1 MGSRLVQREKQK
13 TERKIKINWSWKRLG
28 QILLTLFI
36 PIADFYLLETYTH
49 NPFTTMG
56 CKPQLW
62 NILFFEGFLLFWL
75 CVTTRVRTALTI
87 TTAISLGVG
96 LGNCYVMRFREN
108 PIVPWDI
115 FSVKTAAS
123 VADNYSFVPTARMVW
138 VTAGLVALLIIGRIA
153 TRQLSLPWKKY
164 CGTKAKRIGVQ
175 AATIVL
181 AAALLVGFTV
191 WIQPEKNHYKQGLYD
206 KLFTPIAMMEKDGFA
221 VTFLIDLQYLL
232 VEKPAGYSAA
242 EEKAILEQYAD
253 TNMTEVSDSALSQ
266 VYPDIVVIMDEA
278 FSDMGILGELN
289 CNQDYLPYIHSL
301 QQSDASN
308 VVTGYLNVSVLGGN
322 TANTE
327 YEFLTGNSM
336 AFLPA
341 GSVPYQQYMRNQL
354 PTLVSHLQSLGYDT
368 TAMHPYY
375 ATGWN
380 REKVYGE
387 LMGFDTSYFLPDFQ
401 NIRYIRKYTS
411 DATCFNKIL
420 DILEEDTN
428 PQFIFNVTMQ
438 NHGSYSK
445 DYDNFTPDVTVE
457 GSDSA
462 ILSKYLSLVKKT
474 DAAFEQLT
482 KQLQEQE
489 RPVIVLL
496 FGDHQPNSTV
506 ANPVLA
512 LSGRRVS
519 DLTESEADL
528 QYMVPYVMWANFD
541 LDKTAAGFASNGA
554 KSEENDGMLTDND
567 MSVNYLSGKLLQA
580 ADVPLSDYQN
590 FLQDVQKQ
598 YPVISGWRTYA
609 APGADSGMLQ
619 SYQKMAY
626 YRLLD
631 AGKQAQ

>member
-1 MGSRLVQREKQK
+1 M
-13 TERKIKINWSWKRLG
+13 LG
-28 QILLTLFI
+28 QILIALLI

-56 CKPQLW
+56 WKPQLL
-62 NILFFEGFLLFWL
+62 NILFFELFLLFWF
-75 CVTTRVRTALTI
+75 CVTTRMRTALTI

-123 VADNYSFVPTARMVW
+123 VADNYSFVPSAAMVW
-138 VTAGLVALLIIGRIA
+138 VTLGLLALLFLGRVTTAGL
-153 TRQLSLPWKKY
+153 TLPWKKV
-164 CGTKAKRIGVQ
+164 CRTKGVRIGVRVG
-175 AATIVL
+175 TIFL
-181 AAALLVGFTV
+181 ASIMLIIFTA

-221 VTFLIDLQYLL
+221 VTFLIDLQYLM

-242 EEKAILEQYAD
+242 EEAAVLDQYAGEEQAD
-253 TNMTEVSDSALSQ
+253 ETQARE
-266 VYPDIVVIMDEA
+266 YPDIVVIMDEA
-278 FSDMGILGELN
+278 FSDMGILGEMD
-289 CNQDYLPYIHSL
+289 CNEDYMPYIHSL
-301 QQSDASN
+301 QQSDAAN

-341 GSVPYQQYMRNQL
+341 GSVPYQQYMWKEL
-354 PTLVSHLQSLGYDT
+354 PTLVSHLEELGYT
-368 TAMHPYY
+368 TSSMHPYY

-387 LMGFDTSYFLPDFQ
+387 LMGFDAAYFLPDFK
-401 NIRYIRKYTS
+401 NIQYVRKYTS
-411 DATCFNKIL
+411 DATCFRKIVDIL
-420 DILEEDTN
+420 DEGSQ
-428 PQFIFNVTMQ
+428 PRFVFNVTMQ

-445 DYDNFTPDVTVE
+445 DYDNFIPDVMVE

-462 ILSKYLSLVKKT
+462 ILSKYLSLIKKT
-474 DAAFEQLT
+474 DTAFEQLT
-482 KQLQEQE
+482 QQLQQRE

-512 LSGRRVS
+512 LSGRKVS
-519 DLTESEADL
+519 DLAGEEADL
-528 QYMVPYVMWANFD
+528 QYLVPYVMWANFD
-541 LDKTAAGFASNGA
+541 LDKTAADFAPNGT
-554 KSEENDGMLTDND
+554 KSEESSQLLTDND

-580 ADVPLSDYQN
+580 ADVPLSDYQK

-609 APGADSGMLQ
+609 LPDAAPQMLQ

-631 AGKQAQ
+631 AGR

>member
-1 MGSRLVQREKQK
+1 MKPRWIK
-13 TERKIKINWSWKRLG
+13 TTKTLG
-28 QILLTLFI
+28 QILIALII
-36 PIADFYLLETYTH
+36 PIADFYLLEAYTH

-56 CKPQLW
+56 WKPQLL
-62 NILFFEGFLLFWL
+62 NIIFFELFLLFWF
-75 CVTTRVRTALTI
+75 CVTTRMRTALTI

-123 VADNYSFVPTARMVW
+123 VADNYSFVPSATMVW
-138 VTAGLVALLIIGRIA
+138 VTLGLIALLFLGRVTTAGL
-153 TRQLSLPWKKY
+153 TLPWKKV
-164 CGTKAKRIGVQ
+164 CRTKGVRIGVRVG
-175 AATIVL
+175 TIFL
-181 AAALLVGFTV
+181 ASIMLIIFTA

-242 EEKAILEQYAD
+242 EEAALLDQYAGEEQAEE
-253 TNMTEVSDSALSQ
+253 TQSRE
-266 VYPDIVVIMDEA
+266 YPDIVVIMDEA
-278 FSDMGILGELN
+278 FSDMGILGEMD
-289 CNQDYLPYIHSL
+289 CNEDYMPYIHSL
-301 QQSDASN
+301 QQSDAAN

-341 GSVPYQQYMRNQL
+341 GSVPYQQYMWKEL
-354 PTLVSHLQSLGYDT
+354 PTLVSHLEELGYT
-368 TAMHPYY
+368 TSSMHPYY

-387 LMGFDTSYFLPDFQ
+387 LMGFDAAYFLPDFK
-401 NIRYIRKYTS
+401 NIQYVRKYTS
-411 DATCFNKIL
+411 DATCFRKIVDIL
-420 DILEEDTN
+420 DEGSQ
-428 PQFIFNVTMQ
+428 PRFVFNVTMQ

-445 DYDNFTPDVTVE
+445 DYDNFIPDVTVE

-462 ILSKYLSLVKKT
+462 ILSKYLSLIKKT
-474 DAAFEQLT
+474 DTAFEQLT
-482 KQLQEQE
+482 QQLQQRE

-512 LSGRRVS
+512 LSGRKVS
-519 DLTESEADL
+519 DLAGEEAGL
-528 QYMVPYVMWANFD
+528 QYLVPYVMWANFD
-541 LDKTAAGFASNGA
+541 LDKTAADFAPNGT
-554 KSEENDGMLTDND
+554 KSEESSQLLTDND

-580 ADVPLSDYQN
+580 ADVPLSDYQK

-609 APGADSGMLQ
+609 LPDADPQMLQ

-631 AGKQAQ
+631 AGK

>member
-1 MGSRLVQREKQK
+1 MWRTMKPRWIK
-13 TERKIKINWSWKRLG
+13 TTKTLG
-28 QILLTLFI
+28 QILIALII
-36 PIADFYLLETYTH
+36 PIADFYLLEAYTH
-49 NPFTTMG
+49 NPFATMG
-56 CKPQLW
+56 WKPQLL
-62 NILFFEGFLLFWL
+62 NIIFFELFLLFWF
-75 CVTTRVRTALTI
+75 CVTTRMKTALTI

-123 VADNYSFVPTARMVW
+123 VADNYSFVPSAPMVW
-138 VTAGLVALLIIGRIA
+138 VTLGLLAMILLGRVGTARLI
-153 TRQLSLPWKKY
+153 LPWKKV
-164 CGTKAKRIGVQ
+164 CRTKGARIGVRVG
-175 AATIVL
+175 TIFL
-181 AAALLVGFTV
+181 ASIMLIIFTA

-242 EEKAILEQYAD
+242 EEAAILDQYAGEEHAD
-253 TNMTEVSDSALSQ
+253 ETQSGE
-266 VYPDIVVIMDEA
+266 YPDIVVIMDEA
-278 FSDMGILGELN
+278 FSDMGILGEMD
-289 CNQDYLPYIHSL
+289 CNEDYMPYIHSL
-301 QQSDASN
+301 QQSDAAN

-341 GSVPYQQYMRNQL
+341 GSVPYQQYMRKEL
-354 PTLVSHLQSLGYDT
+354 PTLVSHLEELGYT
-368 TAMHPYY
+368 TSAMHPYY
-375 ATGWN
+375 ASGWN
-380 REKVYGE
+380 REKVYGD
-387 LMGFDTSYFLPDFQ
+387 LMGFDAAYFLPDFK
-401 NIRYIRKYTS
+401 NIQYIRKYTS
-411 DATCFNKIL
+411 DAACFHKIV
-420 DILEEDTN
+420 DILNEGTQ
-428 PQFIFNVTMQ
+428 PRFVFNVTMQ

-445 DYDNFTPDVTVE
+445 DYDNFIPDVAVE

-462 ILSKYLSLVKKT
+462 ILSKYLSLIKKT
-474 DAAFEQLT
+474 DTAFEQLT
-482 KQLQEQE
+482 QQLQERE

-512 LSGRRVS
+512 LSGRKVS
-519 DLTESEADL
+519 DLTGEEADL
-528 QYMVPYVMWANFD
+528 QYLVPYVMWANFD
-541 LDKTAAGFASNGA
+541 LDKTAADFAPNGT
-554 KSEENDGMLTDND
+554 KGEESSQLLTDND

-580 ADVPLSDYQN
+580 ADIPLSDYQK

-609 APGADSGMLQ
+609 LPDADPQMLQ

-631 AGKQAQ
+631 AGR

>member
-1 MGSRLVQREKQK
+1 MKPRWIK
-13 TERKIKINWSWKRLG
+13 TTKTLG
-28 QILLTLFI
+28 QILIALLI
-36 PIADFYLLETYTH
+36 PIADFYLLEAYTH

-56 CKPQLW
+56 WKPQLL
-62 NILFFEGFLLFWL
+62 NILFFELFLLFWF
-75 CVTTRVRTALTI
+75 CVTTRMRTALTI

-123 VADNYSFVPTARMVW
+123 VADNYSFVPSAAMVW
-138 VTAGLVALLIIGRIA
+138 VTLGLLALLFLGRVTTAGL
-153 TRQLSLPWKKY
+153 TLPWKKVCRTKGARIVVY
-164 CGTKAKRIGVQ
+164 AGTIFLASFML
-175 AATIVL
+175 IV
-181 AAALLVGFTV
+181 FTA

-221 VTFLIDLQYLL
+221 VTFLIDLQYLM

-242 EEKAILEQYAD
+242 EEAAVLDQYAGEEQAD
-253 TNMTEVSDSALSQ
+253 ETQARE
-266 VYPDIVVIMDEA
+266 YPDIVVIMDEA
-278 FSDMGILGELN
+278 FSDMGILGEMD
-289 CNQDYLPYIHSL
+289 CNEDYMPYIHSL
-301 QQSDASN
+301 QQSDAAN

-341 GSVPYQQYMRNQL
+341 GSVPYQQYMWKEL
-354 PTLVSHLQSLGYDT
+354 PTLVSHLEELGYT
-368 TAMHPYY
+368 TSSMHPYY

-387 LMGFDTSYFLPDFQ
+387 LMGFDAAYFLPDFK
-401 NIRYIRKYTS
+401 NIQYVRKYTS
-411 DATCFNKIL
+411 DATCFRKIVDIL
-420 DILEEDTN
+420 DEGSQ
-428 PQFIFNVTMQ
+428 PRFVFNVTMQ

-445 DYDNFTPDVTVE
+445 DYDNFIPDVTVE

-462 ILSKYLSLVKKT
+462 ILSKYLSLIKKT
-474 DAAFEQLT
+474 DTAFEQLT
-482 KQLQEQE
+482 QQLQQRE

-512 LSGRRVS
+512 LSGRKVS
-519 DLTESEADL
+519 DLAGEEADL
-528 QYMVPYVMWANFD
+528 QYLVPYVMWANFD
-541 LDKTAAGFASNGA
+541 LDKTAADFAPNGT
-554 KSEENDGMLTDND
+554 KSEESSQLLTDND

-580 ADVPLSDYQN
+580 ADVPLSDYQK

-609 APGADSGMLQ
+609 LPDAAPQILQ

-631 AGKQAQ
+631 AGK

>member
-1 MGSRLVQREKQK
+1 MKPGWIKMRK
-13 TERKIKINWSWKRLG
+13 TLG
-28 QILLTLFI
+28 QILIALLI
-36 PIADFYLLETYTH
+36 PIADFYLLEAYTH

-56 CKPQLW
+56 WKPQLL
-62 NILFFEGFLLFWL
+62 NILFFELFLLFWF
-75 CVTTRVRTALTI
+75 CVTTRMRTALTI

-123 VADNYSFVPTARMVW
+123 VADNYSFVPSAAMVW
-138 VTAGLVALLIIGRIA
+138 VTLGLLALLFLGRVTTAGL
-153 TRQLSLPWKKY
+153 TLPWKKVCRTKGARIVVY
-164 CGTKAKRIGVQ
+164 AGTIFLASFML
-175 AATIVL
+175 IV
-181 AAALLVGFTV
+181 FTA

-221 VTFLIDLQYLL
+221 VTFLIDLQYLM

-242 EEKAILEQYAD
+242 EEAAVLDQYAGEEQAD
-253 TNMTEVSDSALSQ
+253 ETQARE
-266 VYPDIVVIMDEA
+266 YPDIVVIMDEA
-278 FSDMGILGELN
+278 FSDMGILGEMD
-289 CNQDYLPYIHSL
+289 CNEDYMPYIHSL
-301 QQSDASN
+301 QQSDAAN

-341 GSVPYQQYMRNQL
+341 GSVPYQQYMWKEL
-354 PTLVSHLQSLGYDT
+354 PTLVSHLEELGYT
-368 TAMHPYY
+368 TSSMHPYY

-387 LMGFDTSYFLPDFQ
+387 LMGFDAAYFLPDFK
-401 NIRYIRKYTS
+401 NIQYVRKYTS
-411 DATCFNKIL
+411 DATCFRKIVDIL
-420 DILEEDTN
+420 DEGSQ
-428 PQFIFNVTMQ
+428 PRFVFNVTMQ

-445 DYDNFTPDVTVE
+445 DYDNFIPDVMVE

-462 ILSKYLSLVKKT
+462 ILSKYLSLIKKT
-474 DAAFEQLT
+474 DTAFEQLT
-482 KQLQEQE
+482 QQLQQRE

-512 LSGRRVS
+512 LSGRKVS
-519 DLTESEADL
+519 DLAGEEADL
-528 QYMVPYVMWANFD
+528 QYLVPYVMWANFD
-541 LDKTAAGFASNGA
+541 LDKTAADFAPNGT
-554 KSEENDGMLTDND
+554 KSEESSQLLTDND

-580 ADVPLSDYQN
+580 ADVPLSDYQK

-609 APGADSGMLQ
+609 LPDADPQMLQ

-631 AGKQAQ
+631 AGK

>member
-1 MGSRLVQREKQK
+1 M
-13 TERKIKINWSWKRLG
+13 RKMLG
-28 QILLTLFI
+28 QILIALLI

-56 CKPQLW
+56 WKPQLL
-62 NILFFEGFLLFWL
+62 NILFFELFLLFWF
-75 CVTTRVRTALTI
+75 CVTTRMRTALTI

-123 VADNYSFVPTARMVW
+123 VADNYSFVPSAAMVW
-138 VTAGLVALLIIGRIA
+138 VTLGLLALLFLGRVTTAGL
-153 TRQLSLPWKKY
+153 TLPWKKVCRTKGARIVVY
-164 CGTKAKRIGVQ
+164 AGTIFLASFML
-175 AATIVL
+175 IV
-181 AAALLVGFTV
+181 FTA

-242 EEKAILEQYAD
+242 EEAAVLDQYAGEEQAD
-253 TNMTEVSDSALSQ
+253 ETQARE
-266 VYPDIVVIMDEA
+266 YPDIVVIMDEA
-278 FSDMGILGELN
+278 FSDMGILGEMD
-289 CNQDYLPYIHSL
+289 CNEDYMPYIHSL
-301 QQSDASN
+301 QQSDAAN

-341 GSVPYQQYMRNQL
+341 GSVPYQQYMWKEL
-354 PTLVSHLQSLGYDT
+354 PTLVSHLEELGYT
-368 TAMHPYY
+368 TSSMHPYY

-387 LMGFDTSYFLPDFQ
+387 LMGFDAAYFLPDFK
-401 NIRYIRKYTS
+401 NIQYVRKYTS
-411 DATCFNKIL
+411 DATCFRKIVDIL
-420 DILEEDTN
+420 DEGSQ
-428 PQFIFNVTMQ
+428 PRFVFNVTMQ

-445 DYDNFTPDVTVE
+445 DYDNFIPDVTVE

-462 ILSKYLSLVKKT
+462 ILSKYLSLIKKT
-474 DAAFEQLT
+474 DTAFEQLT
-482 KQLQEQE
+482 QQLQQRE

-512 LSGRRVS
+512 LSGRKVS
-519 DLTESEADL
+519 DLAGEEADL
-528 QYMVPYVMWANFD
+528 QYLVPYVMWANFD
-541 LDKTAAGFASNGA
+541 LDKTAADFAPNGT
-554 KSEENDGMLTDND
+554 KSEESSQLLTDND
-567 MSVNYLSGKLLQA
+567 MSVNYLSGKLLQT
-580 ADVPLSDYQN
+580 ADVPLSDYQK

-609 APGADSGMLQ
+609 LPDADPQMLQ

-631 AGKQAQ
+631 AGK

>member
-1 MGSRLVQREKQK
+1 M
-13 TERKIKINWSWKRLG
+13 LG
-28 QILLTLFI
+28 QILIALLI

-56 CKPQLW
+56 WKPQLL
-62 NILFFEGFLLFWL
+62 NILFFELFLLFWF
-75 CVTTRVRTALTI
+75 CVTTRMRTALTI

-123 VADNYSFVPTARMVW
+123 VADNYSFVPSAAMVW
-138 VTAGLVALLIIGRIA
+138 VTLGLLALLFLGRVTTAGL
-153 TRQLSLPWKKY
+153 TLPWKKVCRTKGARIVVY
-164 CGTKAKRIGVQ
+164 AGTIFLASFML
-175 AATIVL
+175 IV
-181 AAALLVGFTV
+181 FTA

-242 EEKAILEQYAD
+242 EEAAVLDQYAGEEQAD
-253 TNMTEVSDSALSQ
+253 ETQARE
-266 VYPDIVVIMDEA
+266 YPDIVVIMDEA
-278 FSDMGILGELN
+278 FSDMGILGEMD
-289 CNQDYLPYIHSL
+289 CNEDYMPYIHSL
-301 QQSDASN
+301 QQSDAAN

-341 GSVPYQQYMRNQL
+341 GSVPYQQYMWKEL
-354 PTLVSHLQSLGYDT
+354 PTLVSHLEELGYT
-368 TAMHPYY
+368 TSSMHPYY

-387 LMGFDTSYFLPDFQ
+387 LMGFDAAYFLPDFK
-401 NIRYIRKYTS
+401 NIQYVRKYTS
-411 DATCFNKIL
+411 DATCFRKIVDIL
-420 DILEEDTN
+420 DEGSQ
-428 PQFIFNVTMQ
+428 PRFVFNVTMQ

-445 DYDNFTPDVTVE
+445 DYDNFIPDVTVE

-462 ILSKYLSLVKKT
+462 ILSKYLSLIKKT
-474 DAAFEQLT
+474 DTAFEQLT
-482 KQLQEQE
+482 QQLQQRE

-512 LSGRRVS
+512 LSGRKVS
-519 DLTESEADL
+519 DLAGEEADL
-528 QYMVPYVMWANFD
+528 QYLVPYVMWANFD
-541 LDKTAAGFASNGA
+541 LDKTAADFAPNGT
-554 KSEENDGMLTDND
+554 KSEESSQLLTDND
-567 MSVNYLSGKLLQA
+567 MSVNYLSGKLLQT
-580 ADVPLSDYQN
+580 ADVPLSDYQK

-609 APGADSGMLQ
+609 LPDADPQMLQ

-631 AGKQAQ
+631 AGK

>member
-1 MGSRLVQREKQK
+1 MKPGWIKMRK
-13 TERKIKINWSWKRLG
+13 TLG
-28 QILLTLFI
+28 QILIALLI

-56 CKPQLW
+56 WKPQLL
-62 NILFFEGFLLFWL
+62 NILFFELFLLFWF
-75 CVTTRVRTALTI
+75 CVTTRMRTALTI

-123 VADNYSFVPTARMVW
+123 VADNYSFVPSAAMVW
-138 VTAGLVALLIIGRIA
+138 VTLGLLALLFLGRVTTAGL
-153 TRQLSLPWKKY
+153 TLPWKKV
-164 CGTKAKRIGVQ
+164 CRTKGVRIGVRVG
-175 AATIVL
+175 TIFL
-181 AAALLVGFTV
+181 ASIMLIIFTA

-221 VTFLIDLQYLL
+221 VTFLIDLQYLM
-232 VEKPAGYSAA
+232 VEKPTGYSAA
-242 EEKAILEQYAD
+242 EEAAVLDQYAGEEQAD
-253 TNMTEVSDSALSQ
+253 ETQARE
-266 VYPDIVVIMDEA
+266 YPDIVVIMDEA
-278 FSDMGILGELN
+278 FSDMGILGEMD
-289 CNQDYLPYIHSL
+289 CNEDYMPYIHSL
-301 QQSDASN
+301 QQSDAAN

-341 GSVPYQQYMRNQL
+341 GSVPYQQYMWKEL
-354 PTLVSHLQSLGYDT
+354 PTLVSHLEELGYT
-368 TAMHPYY
+368 TSSMHPYY

-387 LMGFDTSYFLPDFQ
+387 LMGFDAAYFLPDFK
-401 NIRYIRKYTS
+401 NIQYVRKYTS
-411 DATCFNKIL
+411 DATCFRKIVDIL
-420 DILEEDTN
+420 DEGSQ
-428 PQFIFNVTMQ
+428 PRFVFNVTMQ

-445 DYDNFTPDVTVE
+445 DYDNFIPDVMVE

-462 ILSKYLSLVKKT
+462 ILSKYLSLIKKT
-474 DAAFEQLT
+474 DKAFEQLT
-482 KQLQEQE
+482 QQLQQRE

-512 LSGRRVS
+512 LSGRKVS
-519 DLTESEADL
+519 DLAGEEADL
-528 QYMVPYVMWANFD
+528 QYLVPYVMWANFD
-541 LDKTAAGFASNGA
+541 LDKTAADFAPNGT
-554 KSEENDGMLTDND
+554 KSEESSQLLTDND

-580 ADVPLSDYQN
+580 ADVPLSDYQK

-609 APGADSGMLQ
+609 LPDAAPQMLQ

-631 AGKQAQ
+631 AGR

>member
-1 MGSRLVQREKQK
+1 MKPGWIKMRK
-13 TERKIKINWSWKRLG
+13 TLG
-28 QILLTLFI
+28 QILIALLI

-56 CKPQLW
+56 WKPQLL
-62 NILFFEGFLLFWL
+62 NILFFELFLLFWF
-75 CVTTRVRTALTI
+75 CVTTRMRTALTI

-123 VADNYSFVPTARMVW
+123 VADNYSFVPSAAMVW
-138 VTAGLVALLIIGRIA
+138 VTLGLLALLFLGRVTTAGL
-153 TRQLSLPWKKY
+153 TLPWKKVCRTKGDRIVVY
-164 CGTKAKRIGVQ
+164 AGTIFLASFML
-175 AATIVL
+175 IV
-181 AAALLVGFTV
+181 FTA

-221 VTFLIDLQYLL
+221 VTFLIDLQYLM

-242 EEKAILEQYAD
+242 EEAAVLDQYAGEEQAD
-253 TNMTEVSDSALSQ
+253 ETQARE
-266 VYPDIVVIMDEA
+266 YPDIVVIMDEA
-278 FSDMGILGELN
+278 FSDMGILGEMD
-289 CNQDYLPYIHSL
+289 CNEDYMPYIHSL
-301 QQSDASN
+301 QQSDAAN

-341 GSVPYQQYMRNQL
+341 GSVPYQQYMWKEL
-354 PTLVSHLQSLGYDT
+354 PTLVSHLEELGYT
-368 TAMHPYY
+368 TSSMHPYY

-387 LMGFDTSYFLPDFQ
+387 LMGFDAAYFLPDFK
-401 NIRYIRKYTS
+401 NIQYVRKYTS
-411 DATCFNKIL
+411 DATCFRKIVDIL
-420 DILEEDTN
+420 DEGSQ
-428 PQFIFNVTMQ
+428 PRFVFNVTMQ

-445 DYDNFTPDVTVE
+445 DYDNFIPDVTVE

-462 ILSKYLSLVKKT
+462 ILSKYLSLIKKT
-474 DAAFEQLT
+474 DTAFEQLT
-482 KQLQEQE
+482 QQLQQRE

-519 DLTESEADL
+519 DLAGEEADL
-528 QYMVPYVMWANFD
+528 QYLVPYVMWANFD
-541 LDKTAAGFASNGA
+541 LDKKAADFAPNGT
-554 KSEENDGMLTDND
+554 KSEESSQLLTDND

-580 ADVPLSDYQN
+580 ADVPLSDYQK

-609 APGADSGMLQ
+609 LPDADPQMLQ

-631 AGKQAQ
+631 AGK

>member
-1 MGSRLVQREKQK
+1 M
-13 TERKIKINWSWKRLG
+13 RKMLG
-28 QILLTLFI
+28 QILIALLI

-56 CKPQLW
+56 WKPQLL
-62 NILFFEGFLLFWL
+62 NILFFELFLLFWF
-75 CVTTRVRTALTI
+75 CVTTRMRTALTI

-123 VADNYSFVPTARMVW
+123 VADNYSFVPSAAMVW
-138 VTAGLVALLIIGRIA
+138 VTLGLLALLFLGRVTTAGL
-153 TRQLSLPWKKY
+153 TLPWKKV
-164 CGTKAKRIGVQ
+164 CRTKGVRIGVRVG
-175 AATIVL
+175 TIFL
-181 AAALLVGFTV
+181 ASIMLIIFTA

-221 VTFLIDLQYLL
+221 VTFLIDLQYLM

-242 EEKAILEQYAD
+242 EEAAVLDQYAGEEQAD
-253 TNMTEVSDSALSQ
+253 ETQARE
-266 VYPDIVVIMDEA
+266 YPDIVVIMDEA
-278 FSDMGILGELN
+278 FSDMGILGEMD
-289 CNQDYLPYIHSL
+289 CNEDYMPYIHSL
-301 QQSDASN
+301 QQSDAAN

-341 GSVPYQQYMRNQL
+341 GSVPYQQYMWKEL
-354 PTLVSHLQSLGYDT
+354 PTLVSHLEELGYT
-368 TAMHPYY
+368 TSSMHPYY

-387 LMGFDTSYFLPDFQ
+387 LMGFDAAYFLPDFK
-401 NIRYIRKYTS
+401 NIQYVRKYTS
-411 DATCFNKIL
+411 DATCFRKIVDIL
-420 DILEEDTN
+420 DEGSQ
-428 PQFIFNVTMQ
+428 PRFVFNVTMQ

-445 DYDNFTPDVTVE
+445 DYDNFIPDVMVE

-462 ILSKYLSLVKKT
+462 ILSKYLSLIKKT
-474 DAAFEQLT
+474 DTAFEQLT
-482 KQLQEQE
+482 QQLQQRE

-512 LSGRRVS
+512 LSGRKVS
-519 DLTESEADL
+519 DLAGEEADL
-528 QYMVPYVMWANFD
+528 QYLVPYVMWANFD
-541 LDKTAAGFASNGA
+541 LDKTAADFAPNGT
-554 KSEENDGMLTDND
+554 KSEESSQLLTDND

-580 ADVPLSDYQN
+580 ADVPLSDYQK

-609 APGADSGMLQ
+609 LPDAAPQMLQ

-631 AGKQAQ
+631 AGR

>member
-1 MGSRLVQREKQK
+1 MWRTMKPRWIK
-13 TERKIKINWSWKRLG
+13 TTKTLG
-28 QILLTLFI
+28 QILIALII

-56 CKPQLW
+56 WKPQLL
-62 NILFFEGFLLFWL
+62 NILFFELFLLFWF
-75 CVTTRVRTALTI
+75 CVTTRMRTALTI

-123 VADNYSFVPTARMVW
+123 VADNYSFVPSAAMVW
-138 VTAGLVALLIIGRIA
+138 VTLGLIALLFLGRVTTAGL
-153 TRQLSLPWKKY
+153 TLPWKKVCRTKGARIVVY
-164 CGTKAKRIGVQ
+164 AGTIFLASFML
-175 AATIVL
+175 IV
-181 AAALLVGFTV
+181 FTA
-191 WIQPEKNHYKQGLYD
+191 WIQSEKNHYKQGLYD

-221 VTFLIDLQYLL
+221 VTFLIDLQYLM

-242 EEKAILEQYAD
+242 EEAAVLDQYAGEEQAD
-253 TNMTEVSDSALSQ
+253 ETQARE
-266 VYPDIVVIMDEA
+266 YPDIVVIMDEA
-278 FSDMGILGELN
+278 FSDMGILGEMD
-289 CNQDYLPYIHSL
+289 CNEDYMPYIHSL
-301 QQSDASN
+301 QQSDAAN

-341 GSVPYQQYMRNQL
+341 GSVPYQQYMRKEL
-354 PTLVSHLQSLGYDT
+354 PTLVSHLEELGYT
-368 TAMHPYY
+368 TSSMHPYY

-387 LMGFDTSYFLPDFQ
+387 LMGFDAAYFLPDFK
-401 NIRYIRKYTS
+401 NIQYVRKYTS
-411 DATCFNKIL
+411 DATCFRKIVDIL
-420 DILEEDTN
+420 DEGSQ
-428 PQFIFNVTMQ
+428 PRFVFNVTMQ

-445 DYDNFTPDVTVE
+445 DYDNFIPDVMVE

-462 ILSKYLSLVKKT
+462 ILSKYLSLIKKT
-474 DAAFEQLT
+474 DKAFEQLT
-482 KQLQEQE
+482 QQLQQRE

-512 LSGRRVS
+512 LSGRKVS
-519 DLTESEADL
+519 DLAGEEADL
-528 QYMVPYVMWANFD
+528 QYLVPYVMWANFD
-541 LDKTAAGFASNGA
+541 LDKTAADFAPNGT
-554 KSEENDGMLTDND
+554 KSEESSQLLTDND

-580 ADVPLSDYQN
+580 ADVPLSDYQK

-609 APGADSGMLQ
+609 LPDAAPQMLQ

-631 AGKQAQ
+631 AGR

>member
-1 MGSRLVQREKQK
+1 M
-13 TERKIKINWSWKRLG
+13 LG
-28 QILLTLFI
+28 QILIALLI

-56 CKPQLW
+56 WKPQLL
-62 NILFFEGFLLFWL
+62 NILFFELFLLFWF
-75 CVTTRVRTALTI
+75 CVTTRMRTALTI

-123 VADNYSFVPTARMVW
+123 VADNYSFVPSAAMVW
-138 VTAGLVALLIIGRIA
+138 VTLGLLALLFLGRVTTAGL
-153 TRQLSLPWKKY
+153 TLPWKKV
-164 CGTKAKRIGVQ
+164 CRTKGVRIGVRVG
-175 AATIVL
+175 TIFL
-181 AAALLVGFTV
+181 ASIMLIIFTA

-221 VTFLIDLQYLL
+221 VTFLIDLQYLM

-242 EEKAILEQYAD
+242 EEAAVLDQYAGEEQAD
-253 TNMTEVSDSALSQ
+253 ETQARE
-266 VYPDIVVIMDEA
+266 YPDIVVIMDEA
-278 FSDMGILGELN
+278 FSDMGILGEMD
-289 CNQDYLPYIHSL
+289 CNEDYMPYIHSL
-301 QQSDASN
+301 QQSDAAN

-341 GSVPYQQYMRNQL
+341 GSVPYQQYMWKEL
-354 PTLVSHLQSLGYDT
+354 PTLVSHLEELGYT
-368 TAMHPYY
+368 TSSMHPYY

-387 LMGFDTSYFLPDFQ
+387 LMGFDAAYFLPDFK
-401 NIRYIRKYTS
+401 NIQYVRKYTS
-411 DATCFNKIL
+411 DATCFRKIVDIL
-420 DILEEDTN
+420 DEGTQ
-428 PQFIFNVTMQ
+428 PRFVFNVTMQ

-445 DYDNFTPDVTVE
+445 DYDNFIPDVTVE

-474 DAAFEQLT
+474 DTAFEQLT
-482 KQLQEQE
+482 QQLQQRE

-512 LSGRRVS
+512 LSGRKVS
-519 DLTESEADL
+519 DLTGEEADL
-528 QYMVPYVMWANFD
+528 QYLVPYVMWANFD
-541 LDKTAAGFASNGA
+541 LDKTAADFAPNGT
-554 KSEENDGMLTDND
+554 KSEESSQLLTDND

-580 ADVPLSDYQN
+580 ADVPLSDYQK

-609 APGADSGMLQ
+609 LPDADPQMLQ

-631 AGKQAQ
+631 AGK

>member
-1 MGSRLVQREKQK
+1 MGSRLVRTEKQHDRK
-13 TERKIKINWSWKRLG
+13 KIKVNWKRWG
-28 QILLTLFI
+28 QILFALLL
-36 PIADFYLLETYTH
+36 PMADFYLLEAYTH

-56 CKPQLW
+56 WKPQLW

-75 CVTTRVRTALTI
+75 FVTTRVWTALTV
-87 TTAISLGVG
+87 TTVLSMVVG

-115 FSVKTAAS
+115 FSIKTAAS
-123 VADNYSFVPTARMVW
+123 VADNYSFVPSARMVW
-138 VTAGLVALLIIGRIA
+138 VTIGFLILLILGRAA
-153 TRQLSLPWKKY
+153 TAHLCLPWKELCK
-164 CGTKAKRIGVQ
+164 TRASRIGVQ
-175 AATIVL
+175 AGTIFL
-181 AAALLVGFTV
+181 AAAILAGFTA
-191 WIQPEKNHYKQGLYD
+191 WIQPEKNHYRQGLYD

-242 EEKAILEQYAD
+242 EEQAILEAYAD
-253 TNMTEVSDSALSQ
+253 TETTQVSDTTASQ
-266 VYPDIVVIMDEA
+266 EYPDIVVIMDEA
-278 FSDMGILGELN
+278 FSDMGILGELH
-289 CNQDYLPYIHSL
+289 CNEDYMPYIHSL
-301 QQSDASN
+301 QQTDAAN

-341 GSVPYQQYMRNQL
+341 GSVPYQQYMRNAL
-354 PTLVSHLQSLGYDT
+354 PTLVSHLEKLGYTT

-375 ATGWN
+375 ASGWN
-380 REKVYGE
+380 REKVYGD
-387 LMGFDTSYFLPDFQ
+387 LMGFDASYFLPDFN

-411 DATCFNKIL
+411 DATCFNKVTDIL
-420 DILEEDTN
+420 DDDTQ

-445 DYDNFTPDVTVE
+445 DYDNFIPDVTVE

-482 KQLQEQE
+482 QQLQERE

-519 DLTESEADL
+519 VLSEEEENL

-541 LDKTAAGFASNGA
+541 LDKTAASFASNGA
-554 KSEENDGMLTDND
+554 KSEENSGLLTDND

-580 ADVPLSDYQN
+580 ADVPLSDYQK
-590 FLQDVQKQ
+590 FLQDVQAQ

-609 APGADSGMLQ
+609 VPDADATMLE
-619 SYQKMAY
+619 SYRKMAY

-631 AGKQAQ
+631 AEK

>member
-1 MGSRLVQREKQK
+1 MKPRWIK
-13 TERKIKINWSWKRLG
+13 TTKTLG
-28 QILLTLFI
+28 QILIALII
-36 PIADFYLLETYTH
+36 PIADFYLLEAYTH

-56 CKPQLW
+56 WKPQLL
-62 NILFFEGFLLFWL
+62 NILFFELFLLFWF
-75 CVTTRVRTALTI
+75 CVTTRMRTALTI

-123 VADNYSFVPTARMVW
+123 VADNYSFVPSAAMIW
-138 VTAGLVALLIIGRIA
+138 VTLGLIALLFLGRVTTAGL
-153 TRQLSLPWKKY
+153 TLPWKKVCRTKGARIVVY
-164 CGTKAKRIGVQ
+164 VGTIFLASFML
-175 AATIVL
+175 IV
-181 AAALLVGFTV
+181 FTA

-221 VTFLIDLQYLL
+221 VTFLIDLQYLM

-242 EEKAILEQYAD
+242 EEAAVLDQYTGEEQAD
-253 TNMTEVSDSALSQ
+253 ETQARE
-266 VYPDIVVIMDEA
+266 YPDIVVIMDEA
-278 FSDMGILGELN
+278 FSDMGILGEMD
-289 CNQDYLPYIHSL
+289 CNEDYMPYIHSL
-301 QQSDASN
+301 QQSDAAN

-341 GSVPYQQYMRNQL
+341 GSVPYQQYMWKEL
-354 PTLVSHLQSLGYDT
+354 PTLVSHLEELGYT
-368 TAMHPYY
+368 TSSMHPYY

-387 LMGFDTSYFLPDFQ
+387 LMGFDAAYFLPDFK
-401 NIRYIRKYTS
+401 NIQYVRKYTS
-411 DATCFNKIL
+411 DATCFRKIVDIL
-420 DILEEDTN
+420 DEGTQ
-428 PQFIFNVTMQ
+428 PRFVFNVTMQ

-445 DYDNFTPDVTVE
+445 DYDNFIPDVTVE

-474 DAAFEQLT
+474 DTAFEQLT
-482 KQLQEQE
+482 QQLQQRE

-512 LSGRRVS
+512 LSGRKVS
-519 DLTESEADL
+519 DLAGEEADL
-528 QYMVPYVMWANFD
+528 QYLVPYVMWANFD
-541 LDKTAAGFASNGA
+541 LDKTAADFAPNGT
-554 KSEENDGMLTDND
+554 KSEESSQLLTDND

-580 ADVPLSDYQN
+580 ADVPLSDYQK

-609 APGADSGMLQ
+609 LPDADPQMLQ

-631 AGKQAQ
+631 AGK

>member
-1 MGSRLVQREKQK
+1 MKPRWIK
-13 TERKIKINWSWKRLG
+13 TTKTLG
-28 QILLTLFI
+28 HILIALLI

-56 CKPQLW
+56 WKPQLL
-62 NILFFEGFLLFWL
+62 NILFFELFLLFWF
-75 CVTTRVRTALTI
+75 CVTTRMRTALTI

-123 VADNYSFVPTARMVW
+123 VADNYSFVPSAAMVW
-138 VTAGLVALLIIGRIA
+138 VTLGLLALLFLGRVTTAGL
-153 TRQLSLPWKKY
+153 TLPWKKVCRTKGARIVVY
-164 CGTKAKRIGVQ
+164 AGTIFLASFML
-175 AATIVL
+175 IV
-181 AAALLVGFTV
+181 FTA

-221 VTFLIDLQYLL
+221 VTFLIDLQYLM

-242 EEKAILEQYAD
+242 EEAAVLDQYAGEEQAD
-253 TNMTEVSDSALSQ
+253 ETQARE
-266 VYPDIVVIMDEA
+266 YPDIVVIMDEA
-278 FSDMGILGELN
+278 FSDMGILGEMD
-289 CNQDYLPYIHSL
+289 CNEDYMPYIHSL
-301 QQSDASN
+301 QQSDAAN

-341 GSVPYQQYMRNQL
+341 GSVPYQQYMRKEL
-354 PTLVSHLQSLGYDT
+354 PTLVSHLEELGYT
-368 TAMHPYY
+368 TSSMHPYY

-387 LMGFDTSYFLPDFQ
+387 LMGFDAAYFLPDFK
-401 NIRYIRKYTS
+401 NIQYVRKYTS
-411 DATCFNKIL
+411 DATCFRKIVDIL
-420 DILEEDTN
+420 DEGSQ
-428 PQFIFNVTMQ
+428 PRFVFNVTMQ

-445 DYDNFTPDVTVE
+445 DYDNFIPDVTVE

-462 ILSKYLSLVKKT
+462 ILSKYLSLIKKT
-474 DAAFEQLT
+474 DTDFEQLT
-482 KQLQEQE
+482 QQLQQRE

-512 LSGRRVS
+512 LSGRKVS
-519 DLTESEADL
+519 DLAGEEADL
-528 QYMVPYVMWANFD
+528 QYLVPYVMWANFD
-541 LDKTAAGFASNGA
+541 LDKTAADFAPNGT
-554 KSEENDGMLTDND
+554 KSEESSQLLTDND

-580 ADVPLSDYQN
+580 ADVPLSDYQK

-609 APGADSGMLQ
+609 LPDADPQMLQ

-631 AGKQAQ
+631 AGK